1 MYTSGDLFLGGQRL
15 VVRGIA
21 PGGAFR
27 LCMVLAGRRMPVTR
41 AGRDCSLLALLTA
54 PGAGAAG
61 VGGAHHHVAA
71 AGGAAD
77 AGADSRS
84 STAAAEI
91 ATDDATAG
99 AADA

>member
-1 MYTSGDLFLGGQRL
+1 M
-15 VVRGIA
+15 VRGA
-21 PGGAFR
+21 ALGGAFR
-27 LCMVLAGRRMPVTR
+27 LRMVQAGWRMPVMR
-41 AGRDCSLLALLTA
+41 AGRGCSLLAPLTA

-77 AGADSRS
+77 AGVDSRS